1 MCLIKWQTDKVL
13 VIKGHYISTSYFA
26 ESYWIIIGDK
36 IFIVLHLNNAKV
48 ILHSD
53 FRKSKGCIKLCNYLT
68 LSRLHFIFSN
78 DFVYGFSRYLDLF
91 IFKIEVV
98 LSPPLCS
105 FNSIDESPVDE

>member
-1 MCLIKWQTDKVL
+1 MCLIKWQADKVPG
-13 VIKGHYISTSYFA
+13 IKGHDMSTTYFA
-26 ESYWIIIGDK
+26 KSYWIIRSDK

-53 FRKSKGCIKLCNYLT
+53 FRKSKGCNKLCNYLT

-91 IFKIEVV
+91 IFKIEAV

-105 FNSIDESPVDE
+105 FNSIDESLVDE